1 MHRAVR
7 LPPRRSE
14 GRLEGTLV
22 IHVEVS
28 ATIRASPVKVAEMFR
43 EYQAWPR
50 LFSAS
55 IRGVRLVGEEH
66 GIEVLEI
73 DHVEGTVINT
83 LRVVSSGLIELE
95 DDNSQ
100 FAGHFA
106 NRFEPVRGG
115 TRYTVVADIT
125 WKGPYKVLGPLL
137 RPYVRRQITHFVI
150 NPMKLAAER

>member
-1 MHRAVR
+1 
-7 LPPRRSE
+7 
-14 GRLEGTLV
+14 V

-28 ATIRASPVKVAEMFR
+28 DTIRASPVKVAAMFR
-43 EYQAWPR
+43 DYRIWPR
-50 LFSAS
+50 LFSAT

-73 DHVEGTVINT
+73 DHVEGKVINK

-95 DDNSQ
+95 EYNTQ
-100 FAGHFA
+100 FAGHFE
-106 NRFEPVRGG
+106 NRFEPVLGG
-115 TRYTVVADIT
+115 TRYTVVAGIT
-125 WKGPYKVLGPLL
+125 LKGPYKVLGPLL